1 MKRALLFFFCAERLS
16 DSFTAHPWKYNGK
29 EFVEMHGLDEYDSKA
44 RWYYPAICRTTTMDP
59 LAEKYYSTSPYAWCG
74 NNPVRF
80 VDPEGMDIYDIDSTG
95 TIVRQEENIEKDIL
109 WIVDKD
115 KNRIDGKSIE
125 FEYGTIKTQQNDST
139 TTLTFNTNQDGAKA
153 FQFLADNSIVEYL
166 LVTTLSNYSVLTTEH
181 SKNSV
186 NVLPVVRDILA
197 HKDVISIM
205 IHNHPKNTGPSGFK
219 EDSKNGDKFASIVL
233 DKMTNNTIEYAVY
246 QSGKKQVVIYDA
258 RTIGP
263 MIPAN
268 QYFISIY

>member
-1 MKRALLFFFCAERLS
+1 MRYCLLLFCLLLS
-16 DSFTAHPWKYNGK
+16 LA
-29 EFVEMHGLDEYDSKA
+29 SKA
-44 RWYYPAICRTTTMDP
+44 F
-59 LAEKYYSTSPYAWCG
+59 YSTSPYAWCG
-74 NNPVRF
+74 NNPLRF
-80 VDPEGMDIYDIDSTG
+80 VDPDGMDIYDIDSTG
-95 TIVRQEENIEKDIL
+95 TIVRQEENKEKDIL

-181 SKNSV
+181 IKNSV

-219 EDSKNGDKFASIVL
+219 EDSKNGDKFASIAL
-233 DKMTNNTIEYAVY
+233 DKMANNTIEYAVY